1 MAEDPSSDVPSLEA
15 IQTEL
20 AAALAEIGRLHMPFG
35 KFGPQ
40 QFPPHGVPLYDLPV
54 EYLLWF
60 KQKGFPKGK
69 LGKLLELVCQIKVD
83 GAESVFQPFRQAA
96 GGRHPLKPKRKRDI
110 IIESE

>member
-1 MAEDPSSDVPSLEA
+1 MAEDSASDVPSLES
-15 IQTEL
+15 IQQDL

-35 KFGPQ
+35 KYGPQ
-40 QFPPHGVPLYDLPV
+40 SFPPNGVPLYDLPV
-54 EYLLWF
+54 DYLIWF

-83 GAESVFQPFRQAA
+83 GAESVFQPFRDAA

-110 IIESE
+110 IIDP